1 MFELGE
7 RIGWTLQNVDE
18 KLTSDFCS
26 KIGVKKRVLKGRR
39 RRRGKIDTDIVDKTM
54 KRYRDEKIPID
65 KFELFMD
72 IATPTKLDIA
82 EYPNLKS
89 LELSGLSYSRRVNIG
104 RSESLRDL
112 KINNVL
118 FLYPQKIEVDAPN
131 LVSLEYEGDD
141 IPQLKLAKESNKF
154 NNSTLNSR
162 IYTLNDDCDEINM
175 EHLKQHY
182 RVATPKVDVLDVIIE
197 SRVDFPT
204 FVDALLWCFHPRRLN
219 ISSSFKMIIYFI
231 NRLLYMKNSSHST
244 DSHGNEPQLS
254 QLKEV
259 KAYKFDG
266 KNESWHP
273 VKPESMKLKAGD
285 PNEMEK
291 FYFLLH
297 G

>member
-1 MFELGE
+1 MGGNSLSNSLEE
-7 RIGWTLQNVDE
+7 
-18 KLTSDFCS
+18 
-26 KIGVKKRVLKGRR
+26 
-39 RRRGKIDTDIVDKTM
+39 
-54 KRYRDEKIPID
+54 
-65 KFELFMD
+65 
-72 IATPTKLDIA
+72 LDIA

-141 IPQLKLAKESNKF
+141 IPQLKLAKESSKF
-154 NNSTLNSR
+154 NNLTLNSR
-162 IYTLNDDCDEINM
+162 IYTLNDEWFCRLMESLSNSTSWSQVSLHIYSCDEINM
-175 EHLKQHY
+175 GHLKQHY

-219 ISSSFKMIIYFI
+219 ISSSFKMIIYLI

-273 VKPESMKLKAGD
+273 VKPESMKLKARD

-291 FYFLLH
+291 FYFLLNW
-297 G
+297 